1 MMWLRQLLFR
11 ATTAF
16 IFELCFCTRNNNCQ
30 QRFNNKTTATAGVT
44 KLATSKPPEEADADT
59 VDPYKSS
66 SFIGHSLW
74 MCPKGYSNQ
83 VYSDIIL
90 DVAQE
95 LGTFQFIPHITL
107 VAAMLTGE
115 EDVVKRARYLASQ
128 LSPYQFELDEISYRN
143 AYFQCIYAKMKLT
156 PDVIAANNLAR
167 QIFQERLSDPPYM
180 PHLSLVYGDLSESD
194 KINIVIPKIIAE
206 LDRHDS
212 SETQFLPVDSIQVW
226 STQGDVKEWYLVE
239 TIPLTGTSEKTN
251 SMDTVN
257 TAN

>member
-11 ATTAF
+11 GTTAF
-16 IFELCFCTRNNNCQ
+16 LVQLFCTRNSCL
-30 QRFNNKTTATAGVT
+30 RFTNKTTAAAVT
-44 KLATSKPPEEADADT
+44 ELASKMSKHPAEADVD
-59 VDPYKSS
+59 VPDPYKSS

-74 MCPKGYSNQ
+74 MCPSGAANQ
-83 VYSDIIL
+83 VYSDIIV

-115 EDVVKRARYLASQ
+115 EDVVKRARHLASQ
-128 LSPYQFELDEISYRN
+128 LAPYEFELGEISYRN
-143 AYFQCIYAKMKLT
+143 AYFQCVYAKMKLT

-167 QIFQERLSDPPYM
+167 NVFQERQSDPPYM
-180 PHLSLVYGDLSESD
+180 PHLSMVYGDLSETD
-194 KINIVIPKIIAE
+194 KINVVIPKIIE
-206 LDRHDS
+206 KLDRRDS

-239 TIPLTGTSEKTN
+239 TIPLTGIPKNTN
-251 SMDTVN
+251 TMDPVD
-257 TAN
+257 TAY